1 MSPIIT
7 GIKAESLEKRMQL
20 LPEPAGKVDQ
30 VLRTCT
36 TRLRKNT
43 TAKEYYNKDGV
54 ERIRHV
60 STKGS
65 GLTTTLF
72 SILHLYRRACE
83 RQDS

>member
-1 MSPIIT
+1 MPLVLSLAIASTPIT
-7 GIKAESLEKRMQL
+7 WFEGCPWAAGTY
-20 LPEPAGKVDQ
+20 LPVPAGKVDQ

-36 TRLRKNT
+36 TRLRKKT

-54 ERIRHV
+54 ERIRHI

-72 SILHLYRRACE
+72 SI
-83 RQDS
+83 

>member
-1 MSPIIT
+1 M
-7 GIKAESLEKRMQL
+7 
-20 LPEPAGKVDQ
+20 PEPAGKVDQ
-30 VLRTCT
+30 VPRTCT

-43 TAKEYYNKDGV
+43 TAKEYYSKDGV

-72 SILHLYRRACE
+72 SILYFYRRARE
-83 RQDS
+83 KQDS